1 MNIKKAKFLMLALA
15 FIFIFFFSSD
25 FGLIDVEKTSIIT
38 AFAIDLEK
46 DGTYTVSAQIAV
58 PEATDTNSE
67 NQKALLSGKGTTIG
81 GAVKDLG
88 DISGWFPKLSF
99 CNLILVGEEFKET
112 NVIKVLDYF
121 AKTLRLQDSA
131 LIAFT
136 EGKASE
142 LLKVASPLDNISS
155 FAIQKVILKTD
166 GFDADVA
173 VTDIK
178 TFCAGYYSTCSS
190 SFMPYIKKK
199 PSDESQTEGGSSNG
213 NSSGGGSSSST
224 SEQSAGQEQ
233 GSTKTDGKFLF
244 DAKKTALFK
253 NGSKVGE
260 LDEELTLTYNALTR
274 KINGT
279 TIPINEV
286 PFKDNET
293 CNYLL
298 NVMRSKRKICLEV
311 DNNNPTLNIEL
322 SLYCR
327 INDQNSEDSDR
338 TLSENIPLPQPLI
351 DKATEQIKNSI
362 KELVETSVKTDC
374 DFLKIKEKLYR
385 FNHKHY
391 ARFKDNVLS
400 AMQTNIKVEV
410 SGQK

>member
-1 MNIKKAKFLMLALA
+1 MNIRKAKFIMLALA
-15 FIFIFFFSSD
+15 IIFIFFFSSD

-46 DGTYTVSAQIAV
+46 DGTYMVSAQIAV

-99 CNLILVGEEFKET
+99 CNLILVGEEFKDT
-112 NVIKVLDYF
+112 NVIKILDYF

-142 LLKVASPLDNISS
+142 LLQVASPLDNISS
-155 FAIQKVILKTD
+155 FAMQKVILKTD

-178 TFCAGYYSTCSS
+178 TFCAGYYSENSS

-199 PSDESQTEGGSSNG
+199 PSDENQSGNG
-213 NSSGGGSSSST
+213 NSSSDSGSQSSGGSSGGSG
-224 SEQSAGQEQ
+224 GQQQ

-244 DAKKTALFK
+244 DAKTTALFK
-253 NGSKVGE
+253 NGTKVGE
-260 LDEELTLTYNALTR
+260 LDEELTLTYNALTQ

-279 TIPINEV
+279 TIPVNDV
-286 PFKDNET
+286 PFKENEK

-298 NVMRSKRKICLEV
+298 NVMSSKRKICLEV
-311 DNNNPTLNIEL
+311 DNNNPSLNIEL

-327 INDQNSEDSDR
+327 VNDQNSEDSDR
-338 TLSENIPLPQPLI
+338 TLSENLPLPQPLI
-351 DKATEQIKNSI
+351 DKATEQITNSI
-362 KELVETSVKTDC
+362 SELVETSVKTDC
-374 DFLKIKEKLYR
+374 DFLKIQEKLYR
-385 FNHKHY
+385 FNHKFY
-391 ARFKDNVLS
+391 NRYKDNVLT
-400 AMQTNIKVEV
+400 AMQTNIKVTV

>member
-1 MNIKKAKFLMLALA
+1 MNIKKAKFIMLALA

-38 AFAIDLEK
+38 AFAIDMEK
-46 DGTYTVSAQIAV
+46 EQYIVSAQIAV

-67 NQKALLSGKGTTIG
+67 DQKALLTGKGSTIG

-112 NVIKVLDYF
+112 NVITVLDYF

-131 LIAFT
+131 LVAFT

-142 LLKVASPLDNISS
+142 LLQVASPLDNISS
-155 FAIQKVILKTD
+155 FAMQKVLLKTD

-173 VTDIK
+173 VNDIK
-178 TFCAGYYSTCSS
+178 TFCAGYYSECSS
-190 SFMPYIKKK
+190 SIMPIIKKM
-199 PSDESQTEGGSSNG
+199 PSDENQNESGQNSS
-213 NSSGGGSSSST
+213 SSGGGSSGEMGGSSSG
-224 SEQSAGQEQ
+224 SEQS
-233 GSTKTDGKFLF
+233 SSKTNGKFLF
-244 DAKKTALFK
+244 DAKTTALFK
-253 NGSKVGE
+253 NGVKVGE
-260 LDEELTLTYNALTR
+260 LDEELTLTYNALTQ

-279 TIPINEV
+279 TIPVNDV
-286 PFKDNET
+286 PYKDEET

-298 NVMRSKRKICLEV
+298 SVMSSKRKISLEV

-322 SLYCR
+322 ELYCK
-327 INDQNSEDSDR
+327 INDQNSEASDR
-338 TLSENIPLPQPLI
+338 TLSENLPLPQPLV
-351 DKATEQIKNSI
+351 DKATEKIKTNI
-362 KELVETSVKTDC
+362 IELVEASIKTNC

-385 FNHKHY
+385 FNHKEY
-391 ARFKDNVLS
+391 SRFKDNVLQ
-400 AMQTNIKVEV
+400 AMETNIKVTV